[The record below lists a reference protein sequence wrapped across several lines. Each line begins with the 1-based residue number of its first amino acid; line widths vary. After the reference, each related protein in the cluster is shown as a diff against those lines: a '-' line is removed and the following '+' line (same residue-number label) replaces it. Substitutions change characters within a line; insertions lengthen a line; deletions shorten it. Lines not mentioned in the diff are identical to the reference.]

1 MELKPAYV
9 LHTRR
14 FRESSL
20 IVELITCDH
29 GRMGVLARGALRGR
43 GGRRALLQAFVP
55 LLLDW
60 RGRGELPVL
69 TGCEAAGRPR
79 TLVSRALYCGLYIN
93 ELVLVLCERADPH
106 SELFPAYVH
115 CINGLAEA
123 GNDNRRLEPALR
135 RFEMRLLDE
144 LGMGLQLETDVEGQA
159 IEPHRRYHYRLDT
172 GPSRASDEAADTC
185 QGETLLAL
193 RFGEFG
199 NDRQRREARQ
209 LLRRAIDSQLGGR
222 RLRARELFLSTRKTS

>member
-1 MELKPAYV
+1 MDLQPAYV

-20 IVELITCDH
+20 IVELITRDH
-29 GRMGVLARGALRGR
+29 GRMGVLARGALGGK
-43 GGRRALLQAFVP
+43 GGRRALLQPFVP

-69 TGCEAAGRPR
+69 ADCEAADRPR
-79 TLVSRALYCGLYIN
+79 TLVGRALYCGLYVN
-93 ELVLVLCERADPH
+93 ELVLALCERADPH

-115 CINGLAEA
+115 CIDRLAEA

-144 LGMGLQLETDVEGQA
+144 LGMGLQLETDAEGQA
-159 IEPHRRYHYRLDT
+159 IEPHRRYHYRFDA
-172 GPSRASDEAADTC
+172 GPLRARDEAADTC

-193 RFGEFG
+193 ARGEFTS
-199 NDRQRREARQ
+199 DRQRREARL

-222 RLRARELFLSTRKTS
+222 RLRARELFLSTRKTP